1 MKIHGGLADIGERPH
16 DSRWRSQMKSKTLT
30 FVILVAG
37 LLAASGL
44 LLAHHGTAAYDTSK
58 SVTVKGTVTDFQFI
72 NPHVIVLLDVTD
84 DKGTVQKW
92 QGELTSPN
100 HLVRAGWTKVSIKPG
115 DQVTFTGYPAKSGAN
130 SLWITKTVLGNG
142 EQLGTGGGN

>member
-1 MKIHGGLADIGERPH
+1 
-16 DSRWRSQMKSKTLT
+16 MKSKSVRLVTL
-30 FVILVAG
+30 IAG
-37 LLAASGL
+37 LLITSGL

-58 SVTVKGTVTDFQFI
+58 SVTVKGTVTDFQFV
-72 NPHVIVLLDVTD
+72 NPHVIILLDVTD
-84 DKGTVQKW
+84 DKGTAQKW

-115 DQVTFTGYPAKSGAN
+115 DQITVTGYPAKSGAN

-142 EQLGTGGGN
+142 QLLGTGGGN

>member
-1 MKIHGGLADIGERPH
+1 
-16 DSRWRSQMKSKTLT
+16 MKSKA
-30 FVILVAG
+30 VASIIVVAG
-37 LLAASGL
+37 LLMASGV

-58 SVTVKGTVTDFQFI
+58 SVTVKGTVTDFQFV

-84 DKGTVQKW
+84 DLGNVQKW

-100 HLVRAGWTKVSIKPG
+100 HLVRAGWTKVSIKAG
-115 DQVTFTGYPAKSGAN
+115 DQVTVTGYPAKSGAN
-130 SLWITKTVLGNG
+130 SLWITKTVLGSG

>member
-1 MKIHGGLADIGERPH
+1 
-16 DSRWRSQMKSKTLT
+16 MKSKT
-30 FVILVAG
+30 VRLVTALAG
-37 LLAASGL
+37 LLMASGL
-44 LLAHHGTAAYDTSK
+44 LWAHHGTAAYDTSK

-84 DKGTVQKW
+84 DKGSVQKW

-115 DQVTFTGYPAKSGAN
+115 DQVTVTGYPAKSGAN